1 MDIRSRDD
9 GGEAKERRSA
19 IYLDPGLAN
28 VVRKLARLEGKTLD
42 AMVDQLVREWCS
54 DRRPQYE
61 LTEEP
66 DDKGYR
72 RAPKR
77 PAAPKEQRKAERR
90 TKIGTAAL
98 WEEVGHTDRR
108 KKGRDRRKG

>member
-9 GGEAKERRSA
+9 GSEAKERRSA

-61 LTEEP
+61 LTESP
-66 DDKGYR
+66 DKGYR

-77 PAAPKEQRKAERR
+77 AAAPKERRHAERR

-98 WEEVGHTDRR
+98 WQDEGNLDRR
-108 KKGRDRRKG
+108 TKGSDRRKG